1 MKKGGCYAALGGIIL
16 LWLSCTQP
24 VIKPEED
31 NYAEPVGYNFRFIAR
46 DEGIEDPTRDR
57 RSYYRI
63 FIDKA
68 EEGRTSTGLE
78 SQDKVYEGTLSP
90 NRHLI
95 TVEKWVLDEREGRYV
110 KLNNVDQPKP
120 NFIYFD
126 VPEKRVVVLT
136 MTANR
141 DGTARFT
148 VSLEKKR
155 RSGP

>member
-1 MKKGGCYAALGGIIL
+1 MKKGGCYAALGGIIF
-16 LWLSCTQP
+16 LWLSCAHP

-46 DEGIEDPTRDR
+46 DEGIEDPSLDR

-90 NRHLI
+90 NRHLV

-120 NFIYFD
+120 NFFYFD

-136 MTANR
+136 MTADR
-141 DGTARFT
+141 DGNARFT

-155 RSGP
+155 RSSP